1 MPQFELCIAF
11 DDEQSMR
18 EWLDRAGT
26 PSAPRTAVVEAPAAV
41 AEEPKPKRGRKKKEE
56 PAPEQLE
63 LPLEDP
69 PAPVEPA
76 EPTEDEQSLRE
87 AIRKTAEGR
96 LSDPTFREGLFAAL
110 RAAGAQNIS
119 SIPADKVREVRD
131 AVLKLAE
138 AISA

>member
-1 MPQFELCIAF
+1 MEL
-11 DDEQSMR
+11 S
-18 EWLDRAGT
+18 
-26 PSAPRTAVVEAPAAV
+26 
-41 AEEPKPKRGRKKKEE
+41 
-56 PAPEQLE
+56 
-63 LPLEDP
+63 LEDP

-87 AIRKTAEGR
+87 AIRKAAEGR
-96 LSDPTFREGLFAAL
+96 LSDSVFREGLFGAL

-138 AISA
+138 TISA